1 MMYAS
6 VVQILNLGILLQIRN
21 WNTPLILTSF
31 YQKSCSITYKMFC
44 NALERATFYRKLIR
58 EKVKGD

>member
-1 MMYAS
+1 MYAA
-6 VVQILNLGILLQIRN
+6 VVQILNLGTVLQIRN

-31 YQKSCSITYKMFC
+31 YKKSRSITSKIFC
-44 NALERATFYRKLIR
+44 NALEKATFYRKLIR